1 MIKIKNL
8 NEKDFK
14 KYGKIIELKQRLKS
28 FHVLFEESEKVGW
41 RIGYSRLE
49 KKPITQLEAH
59 PYSFET
65 FEPVSGVSIILLS
78 RGKKPEKIEAF
89 LLDKPVC
96 LYKNIWHD
104 VLSISEFSEIK
115 IFENY
120 EISGTKYYKFKKSLD
135 IILKYV

>member
-1 MIKIKNL
+1 MIKIKKL

-14 KYGKIIELKQRLKS
+14 KYGKIVELKQGLTG
-28 FHVLFEESEKVGW
+28 FYVLFEESEKVGW

-49 KKPITQLEAH
+49 KKPVTQLEAH

-65 FEPVSGVSIILLS
+65 FEPVSGTSIILLS
-78 RGKKPEKIEAF
+78 KGKEPKKIEAF

-120 EISGTKYYKFKKSLD
+120 EITGTKYYKLKKPLD
-135 IILKYV
+135 IILEYA